1 MLRKLEKAVVLVS
14 NLALFVSMALL
25 VGAMFF
31 TTADVT
37 GRFFGHPIPGS
48 YQISELILVW
58 IVCLAWPYLTGT
70 KGHVRVEMLVS
81 RLPPRIQKRIGL
93 FTHVVALCVFLLI
106 AWQGV
111 EMVMLSIRMNDQ
123 VSIVD
128 IPLYPFQVIV
138 PLGAFLVCPV
148 LLIQLIQLVTGRTKE
163 GN

>member
-1 MLRKLEKAVVLVS
+1 
-14 NLALFVSMALL
+14 
-25 VGAMFF
+25 
-31 TTADVT
+31 
-37 GRFFGHPIPGS
+37 
-48 YQISELILVW
+48 
-58 IVCLAWPYLTGT
+58 
-70 KGHVRVEMLVS
+70 
-81 RLPPRIQKRIGL
+81 
-93 FTHVVALCVFLLI
+93 VVALCVFLLI
-106 AWQGV
+106 AWQGI